1 MSTNETE
8 SRADEIIA
16 HTLAEAAL
24 MRSTAVAFDAVLGAM
39 HKPPAAQTIAKAQEI
54 VGRMET
60 ANSPTTADLGAM
72 AGEPK
77 EHYAGGPDG
86 PIREPGDDMPSR
98 SDIYSDGE
106 LCAQLDRHRSR
117 LAKLGLYDIA
127 ADLNHAVDEITDQAD
142 TIERLSK
149 TILQLAAEKVVAQ
162 NWITNLRAT
171 NASYMEQIA
180 EQNAKLAEV
189 GK

>member
-1 MSTNETE
+1 MSTNPTDTKPLNAECLLGDSPVSLAFRVAYQYELCSVCFTRGPVNGAYMCAGCDAKC
-8 SRADEIIA
+8 SR
-16 HTLAEAAL
+16 L
-24 MRSTAVAFDAVLGAM
+24 MNG
-39 HKPPAAQTIAKAQEI
+39 
-54 VGRMET
+54 
-60 ANSPTTADLGAM
+60 TTADTIGNAM
-72 AGEPK
+72 AIVE
-77 EHYAGGPDG
+77 GGPDG

-106 LCAQLDRHRSR
+106 LCMQLDRHRSR
-117 LAKLGLYDIA
+117 LVKLGMYDIA
-127 ADLNHAVDEITDQAD
+127 ADLNYAVDEITDQAD

-149 TILQLAAEKVVAQ
+149 TIRQLAAEKVVAQ

>member
-1 MSTNETE
+1 MSTNPINPETIFSNDPFGAPSPE
-8 SRADEIIA
+8 
-16 HTLAEAAL
+16 HTLREIRRGREIAEKL
-24 MRSTAVAFDAVLGAM
+24 LGL
-39 HKPPAAQTIAKAQEI
+39 HKPPEQP
-54 VGRMET
+54 V
-60 ANSPTTADLGAM
+60 TTADVGAM
-72 AGEPK
+72 AKELG
-77 EHYAGGPDG
+77 EHYAGGDDG

-149 TILQLAAEKVVAQ
+149 TIRQLAAEKVVAQ
-162 NWITNLRAT
+162 NWITNLSAT

-180 EQNAKLAEV
+180 EQNAKLEEA